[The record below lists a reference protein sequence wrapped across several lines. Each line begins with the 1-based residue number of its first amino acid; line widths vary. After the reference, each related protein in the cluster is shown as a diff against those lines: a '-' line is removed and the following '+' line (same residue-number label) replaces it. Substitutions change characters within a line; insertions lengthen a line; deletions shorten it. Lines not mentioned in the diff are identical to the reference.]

1 MHVMTDP
8 NELESLFLPRA
19 ALLELRQQLTIP
31 GYDPQ
36 ELCTLWRDLPAR
48 LIYFNEIDLPE
59 VLLMALLSQL
69 PPPEFEVTINE
80 SLRLRLYVL
89 NDYGAGLYILYH
101 INQKEEP

>member
-1 MHVMTDP
+1 MRVLTDP
-8 NELESLFLPRA
+8 NEIESLLLPEPA
-19 ALLELRQQLTIP
+19 SIELRQQLTIP
-31 GYDPQ
+31 GHDPQ
-36 ELCTLWRDLPAR
+36 ELCTLWQDLPAR
-48 LIYFNEIDLPE
+48 LIYFNEGELPE

-69 PPPEFEVTINE
+69 PPPEYEVSINE